1 MLTKTNENTIVG
13 VPSATPPRGAT
24 HVARTFKRK
33 LDAGDIDT
41 VKFVRVNKRLDKP
54 IKQGRNDTEKDT
66 KKSIVKGI

>member
-1 MLTKTNENTIVG
+1 M
-13 VPSATPPRGAT
+13 PSAATPRGAT

-54 IKQGRNDTEKDT
+54 IKQGRNDAEEDTEKS
-66 KKSIVKGI
+66 KNGI